1 MVQFITAWEMVGVT
15 LIKRWELA
23 ALERYYEGY
32 LTASGQGIS
41 RDRTGWWGA
50 GQNGKHEYSSL
61 DLIIS
66 FEVFEP
72 LGGDRQR

>member
-1 MVQFITAWEMVGVT
+1 MVVQFIAAWEMVGVT

-41 RDRTGWWGA
+41 RDRTGWGVERETRMFLA
-50 GQNGKHEYSSL
+50 GSNNIL
-61 DLIIS
+61 
-66 FEVFEP
+66 
-72 LGGDRQR
+72 

>member
-1 MVQFITAWEMVGVT
+1 MVVQFIGAWEMVGIT

-41 RDRTGWWGA
+41 RDRTGWGGVERETRMFLA
-50 GQNGKHEYSSL
+50 GSNNIL
-61 DLIIS
+61 
-66 FEVFEP
+66 
-72 LGGDRQR
+72 

>member
-1 MVQFITAWEMVGVT
+1 MVQFIGAWEVVGVT

-41 RDRTGWWGA
+41 RDRTGW
-50 GQNGKHEYSSL
+50 
-61 DLIIS
+61 
-66 FEVFEP
+66 
-72 LGGDRQR
+72 GGRTGNTNVSRWI

>member
-1 MVQFITAWEMVGVT
+1 MVVQFIGAWEMVGVT
-15 LIKRWELA
+15 LIKRWELV

-41 RDRTGWWGA
+41 RDRTGWG
-50 GQNGKHEYSSL
+50 GQNGKHECSSL

-72 LGGDRQR
+72 LAGDRQW

>member
-1 MVQFITAWEMVGVT
+1 MVQFIGAREMVAIT

-41 RDRTGWWGA
+41 RDRTGWEGRTGNTNVPRW
-50 GQNGKHEYSSL
+50 
-61 DLIIS
+61 I
-66 FEVFEP
+66 
-72 LGGDRQR
+72 